1 MENMRSENFN
11 QGVSMEGV
19 KHAPEMANTNRRAL
33 RDIKNIIGAPHQHMA
48 VSKRGLLDNPA
59 AKNQA
64 GHRPMTRKF
73 AATLA
78 NQPSSAPLAPI
89 GSERQKR
96 TADSAFH
103 GPADMEC
110 TKITSDDLPLP
121 MMSEMDEVM
130 GSELKEIEMED
141 IEEAA
146 PDIDS
151 CDANNSLAVVEY
163 VDEIYSFYR
172 RSEVHY
178 KLELL
183 DETLFLTVNI
193 IDRFLARENVVRKK
207 LQLVGVTAMLLACKY
222 EEVSVPVVEDLILI
236 CDRAYTRTDILEME
250 RMIVNTLQFDMSVPT
265 PYCFMRRFLKA
276 AQSDKKLELMSFFII
291 ELSLVEYEML
301 KFQPSMLAA
310 AAIYTA
316 QCTINGF
323 KSWNKCCELHT
334 KYSEEQLMECSKM
347 MVELHQKAGHG
358 KLTGVH
364 RKYSTFRY
372 GCAAKSEPAVF
383 LLKSIEST
391 LRAGGL
397 LLRPPSIQ
405 IQSPS
410 SIPSLLTLSPAA
422 AAPFQRKSSISPA
435 SISRRSPPGPR
446 TANRRPA
453 CIFDSLRRPWFRSL
467 AAHRHISLKDQAKP
481 RQVMPSSHSSVCRV
495 QFQAVEYYRAFGG
508 LQYQL
513 GLVNYD
519 AL

>member
-1 MENMRSENFN
+1 MENMRSENYN
-11 QGVSMEGV
+11 KDVSMEGV
-19 KHAPEMANTNRRAL
+19 KFAPEMANTNRRAL

-48 VSKRGLLDNPA
+48 VSKRGLLDKPA
-59 AKNQA
+59 AVDPKNQA
-64 GHRPMTRKF
+64 GLAGHRPITRKF
-73 AATLA
+73 AATSA
-78 NQPSSAPLAPI
+78 GQPSSAPLAPI

-96 TADSAFH
+96 NADTAFH

-110 TKITSDDLPLP
+110 TKVIPDEFPLP
-121 MMSEMDEVM
+121 MVSEIEEMM
-130 GSELKEIEMED
+130 NSELKEIEMED

-151 CDANNSLAVVEY
+151 CDASNSLAVVEY

-172 RSEVHY
+172 RSEGSSCVSPNYMSTQTDINEKMRGILIDWLIEVHY

-222 EEVSVPVVEDLILI
+222 EEVSVPVVEDLVLI
-236 CDRAYTRTDILEME
+236 CDRAYTRADILEME

-276 AQSDKKLELMSFFII
+276 AQSDKKLELLSFFII

-301 KFQPSMLAA
+301 KFRPSMLAA
-310 AAIYTA
+310 AAVYTA

-334 KYSEEQLMECSKM
+334 KYDEEQLMDCSKM

-383 LLKSIEST
+383 LLKSV
-391 LRAGGL
+391 
-397 LLRPPSIQ
+397 
-405 IQSPS
+405 SP
-410 SIPSLLTLSPAA
+410 
-422 AAPFQRKSSISPA
+422 
-435 SISRRSPPGPR
+435 
-446 TANRRPA
+446 
-453 CIFDSLRRPWFRSL
+453 
-467 AAHRHISLKDQAKP
+467 
-481 RQVMPSSHSSVCRV
+481 
-495 QFQAVEYYRAFGG
+495 
-508 LQYQL
+508 
-513 GLVNYD
+513 
-519 AL
+519 